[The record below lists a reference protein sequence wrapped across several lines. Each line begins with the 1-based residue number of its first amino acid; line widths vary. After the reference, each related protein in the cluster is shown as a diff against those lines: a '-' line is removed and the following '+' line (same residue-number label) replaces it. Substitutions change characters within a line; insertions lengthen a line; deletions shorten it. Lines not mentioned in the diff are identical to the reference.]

1 MHVSSGCSIWKR
13 VHVRDTGPEAKSR
26 VALPT
31 PTMLVILSLAMVL
44 WELLTLR
51 PPRIQ
56 VKAFKVSLHLPRF
69 HQSMEATGKGGL
81 IKRPGPLSSHSLD
94 SGIQALTF
102 SGANLKDGA
111 KC

>member
-1 MHVSSGCSIWKR
+1 MPIMRVSSDCSIWRR

-31 PTMLVILSLAMVL
+31 PIMLVTLSLAMVL

-56 VKAFKVSLHLPRF
+56 VKAFKVSL
-69 HQSMEATGKGGL
+69 QS
-81 IKRPGPLSSHSLD
+81 PPD
-94 SGIQALTF
+94 ST
-102 SGANLKDGA
+102 SP
-111 KC
+111 